1 MSFLLDTNI
10 ILTYL
15 RGASARDKFE
25 TILNLFN
32 NENILIVSA
41 VTIGELKSIAIRNAW
56 GQRKID
62 RLVQLVKRLVVVD
75 INVESILNRYAEIDA
90 YSQGKHP
97 SKSLSDSSRN
107 MGKNDLWIAATAHIM
122 NARLITMDKDFQHLD
137 REYFDLVY
145 LSRV

>member
-15 RGASARDKFE
+15 RRSQFRDKFE

-32 NENILIVSA
+32 DKNILIVSA
-41 VTIGELKSIAIRNAW
+41 VTIGELKSIAIKNGW
-56 GQRKID
+56 GQQKID
-62 RLVQLVKRLVVVD
+62 ALVHLVKRLVVVD

-97 SKSLSDSSRN
+97 SKPLPNSSRN
-107 MGKNDLWIAATAHIM
+107 MGKNDLWIAATASILEVP
-122 NARLITMDKDFQHLD
+122 LITTDKDFEHLD
-137 REYFDLVY
+137 EVFLELEHVKM
-145 LSRV
+145 